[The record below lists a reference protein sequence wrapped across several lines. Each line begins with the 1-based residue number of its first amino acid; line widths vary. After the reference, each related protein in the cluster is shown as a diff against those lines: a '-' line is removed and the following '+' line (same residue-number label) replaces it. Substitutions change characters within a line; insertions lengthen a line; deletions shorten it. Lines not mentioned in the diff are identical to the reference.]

1 MKYQKD
7 QSTWLINPNFTRI
20 LMHQIIKTDMKKFT
34 IKETR
39 PSTSIWYYEVEAENE
54 NEALEKVFERLEDPI
69 DIDVELDYDVDGEFE
84 IVD

>member
-1 MKYQKD
+1 
-7 QSTWLINPNFTRI
+7 
-20 LMHQIIKTDMKKFT
+20 MKKFT
-34 IKETR
+34 VKETR

-54 NEALEKVFERLEDPI
+54 NEALEKVFECLEDPI